1 MSMVFQAGALW
12 DPKEETFRNYGQLLG
27 PHDDFEL
34 VLWCDADVENEV
46 KFTVAYVDPAQVIAG
61 SYDVTLPKDQY
72 VLVHKPVF
80 RKPLRPGK
88 ELSITK
94 NLVEAY
100 MCMKICLHVLLK
112 QVYMT
117 LYIYVH
123 VCVCICLWCFD
134 ILLSSFNITV
144 TVHCVCCFAAMFFS
158 RQN

>member
-1 MSMVFQAGALW
+1 MSVFSLPCWHLAFSVIFIHFGKVLAPQARSDVVVSKCVYMSKVFQAGSLW

-88 ELSITK
+88 
-94 NLVEAY
+94 
-100 MCMKICLHVLLK
+100 
-112 QVYMT
+112 
-117 LYIYVH
+117 
-123 VCVCICLWCFD
+123 
-134 ILLSSFNITV
+134 
-144 TVHCVCCFAAMFFS
+144 
-158 RQN
+158 

>member
-1 MSMVFQAGALW
+1 MYMSKVFQAGALW

-100 MCMKICLHVLLK
+100 MC
-112 QVYMT
+112 
-117 LYIYVH
+117 
-123 VCVCICLWCFD
+123 
-134 ILLSSFNITV
+134 
-144 TVHCVCCFAAMFFS
+144 A
-158 RQN
+158 

>member
-1 MSMVFQAGALW
+1 MSKVFQAGSLW

-88 ELSITK
+88 EINITK

-100 MCMKICLHVLLK
+100 MC
-112 QVYMT
+112 
-117 LYIYVH
+117 
-123 VCVCICLWCFD
+123 
-134 ILLSSFNITV
+134 
-144 TVHCVCCFAAMFFS
+144 A
-158 RQN
+158 